1 MKMNTWKT
9 LTVSSLV
16 TLLFFI
22 GLPQA
27 KADESK
33 KHIDVYKTPTCGCC
47 VDWIKHIEE
56 KDFITAVFHPEN
68 INELKRQKGIKP
80 QYQSC
85 HTGISKDGYIF
96 EGHIPARFIK
106 EYLENPIPGSIG
118 LSVPGMPVGSPG
130 MEVGDKFLPYRIL
143 TLMKDGS
150 VEIYKAIDSIA
161 DQYNPDQ
168 KVSPTAATKKRLK
181 TTSR

>member
-1 MKMNTWKT
+1 MKMTICKY
-9 LTVSSLV
+9 LTISGLV

-22 GLPQA
+22 GLPEA
-27 KADESK
+27 KTDEIRE
-33 KHIDVYKTPTCGCC
+33 HIDVYKTPTCGCC
-47 VDWIKHIEE
+47 VEWIKHIEDR
-56 KDFITAVFHPEN
+56 DFNTTVFHPEN

-106 EYLENPIPGSIG
+106 EYLKNPISGSIG

-150 VEIYKAIDSIA
+150 VELYKTIDTVA

-168 KVSPTAATKKRLK
+168 KVSSNRTTKKRLK

>member
-118 LSVPGMPVGSPG
+118 LSVPGMPVDCPSVCRWRWFPSGISAGVSVGSRGRCAVCCPC
-130 MEVGDKFLPYRIL
+130 LPRRK
-143 TLMKDGS
+143 T
-150 VEIYKAIDSIA
+150 
-161 DQYNPDQ
+161 
-168 KVSPTAATKKRLK
+168 SPPPSATASSPRRL
-181 TTSR
+181 SNAGR

>member
-68 INELKRQKGIKP
+68 INEL
-80 QYQSC
+80 
-85 HTGISKDGYIF
+85 ISKDGYIF

-168 KVSPTAATKKRLK
+168 KVSSTAATKKRLK

>member
-1 MKMNTWKT
+1 MKMNTWKS
-9 LTVSSLV
+9 LAVSSLV
-16 TLLFFI
+16 ALLFFI
-22 GLPQA
+22 GLPEA
-27 KADESK
+27 KADESRE
-33 KHIDVYKTPTCGCC
+33 HIDVYKTPTCGCC

-85 HTGISKDGYIF
+85 HTGISKEGYIF

-143 TLMKDGS
+143 ALMKDGS
-150 VEIYKAIDSIA
+150 VEIYKAIDSMEG
-161 DQYNPDQ
+161 QYNPDQ
-168 KVSPTAATKKRLK
+168 KVSSTTATKKRLK

>member
-1 MKMNTWKT
+1 MKITTCKY
-9 LTVSSLV
+9 LIISGLV

-22 GLPQA
+22 GLPEA
-27 KADESK
+27 KTDEIRE
-33 KHIDVYKTPTCGCC
+33 HIDVYKTPTCGCC

-56 KDFITAVFHPEN
+56 NDFITAVSHPEN

-85 HTGISKDGYIF
+85 HTGISKEGYIF

-143 TLMKDGS
+143 ALMKDGS

-168 KVSPTAATKKRLK
+168 KVSSTATIKKRLK

>member
-1 MKMNTWKT
+1 MSIRKT
-9 LTVSSLV
+9 LTVSSLI
-16 TLLFFI
+16 TLFLLI
-22 GLPQA
+22 GLTELNA
-27 KADESK
+27 NENKE
-33 KHIDVYKTPTCGCC
+33 HIDVYKTQTCGCC

-56 KDFITAVFHPEN
+56 RDFATAVFHPKD

-85 HTGISKDGYIF
+85 HTGISEEGYIF

-106 EYLENPIPGSIG
+106 EYLDNPIPGSIG

-150 VEIYKAIDSIA
+150 VEIYTMVENKHHQD
-161 DQYNPDQ
+161 DPDQ
-168 KVSPTAATKKRLK
+168 KASSQKAATQRLK

>member
-56 KDFITAVFHPEN
+56 KDFITAAAVMKSFSSMCFIQSTQHP
-68 INELKRQKGIKP
+68 Q
-80 QYQSC
+80 
-85 HTGISKDGYIF
+85 
-96 EGHIPARFIK
+96 
-106 EYLENPIPGSIG
+106 
-118 LSVPGMPVGSPG
+118 VG
-130 MEVGDKFLPYRIL
+130 VL
-143 TLMKDGS
+143 
-150 VEIYKAIDSIA
+150 
-161 DQYNPDQ
+161 
-168 KVSPTAATKKRLK
+168 
-181 TTSR
+181 

>member
-106 EYLENPIPGSIG
+106 EYLKNPISGSIG

-130 MEVGDKFLPYRIL
+130 MEVGDKFMPYQVL
-143 TLMKDGS
+143 LLKHDGS
-150 VEIYKAIDSIA
+150 HEIYA
-161 DQYNPDQ
+161 DISRPEQQY
-168 KVSPTAATKKRLK
+168 
-181 TTSR
+181 